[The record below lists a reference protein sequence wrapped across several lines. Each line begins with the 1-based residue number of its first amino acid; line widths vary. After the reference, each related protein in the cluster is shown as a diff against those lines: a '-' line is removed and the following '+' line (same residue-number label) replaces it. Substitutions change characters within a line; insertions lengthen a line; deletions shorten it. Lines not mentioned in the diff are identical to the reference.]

1 MKWIGWTAGLLGV
14 VTAIAGVNLALLN
27 YTPIPFADQID
38 FFRGFYK
45 VDGWE
50 GYSFKQLYVRHNE
63 HRILVPRLWFL
74 ADIAWFDGRQILTI
88 GTILVSA
95 VLHAVLL
102 TALFRGL
109 GQRGWVVMVFLLMAV
124 GAVLS
129 PVQWENLIW
138 GFQVQFIQVWLF
150 ATLAFALIAWTP
162 LAEKHGVLRGSMILF
177 ALLAAFASTYSMV
190 NGLLV
195 WPLLLLLAW
204 WRRLPTWAVAL
215 IGLIGGAVIAVE
227 VTGFSVHAGHGDPRD
242 TLLQPLGL
250 VRYAARYLMSSA
262 SAIGPLGQEIL
273 GGLLMAYTLVMALWS
288 LLQRDRFRPS
298 HGALLAVAGFIVG
311 AAFLTGLGRLPFG
324 LDQASGSRYATP
336 SLVFLLAVSALI
348 LHQIRSYD
356 RRRWHALAL
365 GFGSILLLLPGLV
378 DGSKV
383 LPTLIGQRDAR
394 KNAVSAYLVSGYQ
407 PDTLSAIYPGWPAI
421 PQRVFDQLFADGIG
435 PFAVSEQFKPRAV
448 LGDRI
453 PLPVKACRGYV
464 DGASYD
470 PVGGVRVIGW
480 AAAKESIDQ
489 PIWVLV
495 TDRRDRIVAWG
506 PSGVRRDD
514 VGAAIGLG
522 WRARGFEAYGPWSA
536 DAEGAVNAIGV
547 FSDDSRCRIGQGI
560 ELAPPRFIESLD
572 TTVVS
577 AMTEPWRVVEG
588 DADAD
593 GAGSVPPP
601 EGAGPAIGNFG
612 QTDARFVAEATMA
625 ASSST
630 ALLALPVRTGDY
642 PIEVRVELLAGG
654 DGDVIDQHDFGRPS
668 APEWHWLLLRV
679 PADQNRGSA
688 DFRLRVSTPGR
699 QDWQAIA
706 IGSPVWV
713 PADDDG

>member
-514 VGAAIGLG
+514 VGAAIDNHMAAAIASKLPSFSTGATFFDANSQAHHKPL
-522 WRARGFEAYGPWSA
+522 SA
-536 DAEGAVNAIGV
+536 FGDLADNAENAGAKLLSV
-547 FSDDSRCRIGQGI
+547 D
-560 ELAPPRFIESLD
+560 
-572 TTVVS
+572 
-577 AMTEPWRVVEG
+577 VE
-588 DADAD
+588 
-593 GAGSVPPP
+593 
-601 EGAGPAIGNFG
+601 EKPAIYDDDMIITMTDNGHGMSEHKLRTGFG
-612 QTDARFVAEATMA
+612 GIAHSDKGDRAEVHYGMGAK
-625 ASSST
+625 S
-630 ALLALPVRTGDY
+630 ALPR
-642 PIEVRVELLAGG
+642 L
-654 DGDVIDQHDFGRPS
+654 GRRHS
-668 APEWHWLLLRV
+668 ASK
-679 PADQNRGSA
+679 AI
-688 DFRLRVSTPGR
+688 RVSPSSYC
-699 QDWQAIA
+699 
-706 IGSPVWV
+706 SPR
-713 PADDDG
+713 